1 MSQQNK
7 LFCYGFFLYKKYTLL
22 YYSNWIEVR
31 TLKKRL
37 VALFAIMIPMIMI
50 LSGCKGSGSQETITA
65 VGSSAAQP
73 LVELAGEEFSK
84 NNPNEYVNV
93 QGGGTGTGLSQIQQ
107 GAVNIGNSDLY
118 AEQKQDIDASK
129 LVDHRI
135 AAVGMIPVVNKD
147 VKIKSLTIKQLRQI
161 FSGQVTNWKQVG
173 GQDLPIT
180 IINRADG
187 SGTRAAF
194 ESDVMDGTPFVRS
207 QEQDSS
213 GMVRQIVYNTQGSIS
228 YLAMPYLNN
237 TVKTVNVDNVDPT
250 IENIENNTWKIWSYE
265 HLYTNGQPTGM
276 TKDFL
281 DFIMTDHVQTN
292 VVKKMNYVPIREMK
306 YQKDYKG
313 NVTPVSKGVK

>member
-1 MSQQNK
+1 M
-7 LFCYGFFLYKKYTLL
+7 
-22 YYSNWIEVR
+22 
-31 TLKKRL
+31 KKRL
-37 VALFAIMIPMIMI
+37 VALFAIIFSSILV

-73 LVELAGEEFSK
+73 LVELAGEEFTKS
-84 NNPNEYVNV
+84 NPNQYVNV

-118 AEQKQDIDASK
+118 AEQKKDINASK

-135 AAVGMIPVVNKD
+135 AAVGMVPVVNKD
-147 VKIKSLTIKQLRQI
+147 VKVKSLTIKQLRQI
-161 FSGQVTNWKQVG
+161 FSGQVKNWKQVG

-187 SGTRAAF
+187 SGTRASF
-194 ESDVMDGTPFVRS
+194 ESDVMNGTPFVRS

-213 GMVRQIVYNTQGSIS
+213 GMVRQIVYNTDGAIS
-228 YLAMPYLNN
+228 YLAMPYLND
-237 TVKTVNVDNVDPT
+237 TVKTIAVNNVEPT
-250 IENIENNTWKIWSYE
+250 IENIENNKWKIWSYE
-265 HLYTNGQPTGM
+265 HLYTNGKPEGM

-281 DFIMTDHVQTN
+281 DFIMTKHVQQN
-292 VVKKMNYVPIREMK
+292 VVKKMNYVPINEMK
-306 YQKDYKG
+306 YEKDYKG

>member
-1 MSQQNK
+1 M
-7 LFCYGFFLYKKYTLL
+7 
-22 YYSNWIEVR
+22 R

-37 VALFAIMIPMIMI
+37 VALFAIMLSAI
-50 LSGCKGSGSQETITA
+50 LVLTGCSGSSNQKTITA

-84 NNPNEYVNV
+84 DNPDEYVNV

-118 AEQKQDIDASK
+118 AEQKDNIDASK

-135 AAVGMIPVVNKD
+135 AAVGMVPIVNKD
-147 VKIKSLTIKQLRQI
+147 VKVDSLTIKQLRQI

-173 GQDLPIT
+173 GQDLKIT

-187 SGTRAAF
+187 SGTRSAF
-194 ESDVMDGTPFVRS
+194 EDDVMDGAQFASS

-213 GMVRQIVYNTQGSIS
+213 GMVRQIVYNTDGAIS
-228 YLAMPYLNN
+228 YLAMPYLND
-237 TVKTVNVDNVDPT
+237 TVKTLKVNNVEPT
-250 IENIENNTWKIWSYE
+250 IKNIENNTWKIWAYE
-265 HLYTNGQPTGM
+265 HLYTKGEATGM
-276 TKDFL
+276 TKKFL
-281 DFIMTDHVQTN
+281 NYIMTDKIQN
-292 VVKKMNYVPIREMK
+292 QVVKKLQYVPIKNMQ

-313 NVTPVSKGVK
+313 NVTPVSKGAK

>member
-1 MSQQNK
+1 M
-7 LFCYGFFLYKKYTLL
+7 
-22 YYSNWIEVR
+22 
-31 TLKKRL
+31 KKRL
-37 VALFAIMIPMIMI
+37 VALFAIMFSSILV

-73 LVELAGEEFSK
+73 LVELAGEEFTKS
-84 NNPNEYVNV
+84 NPNQYVNV

-118 AEQKQDIDASK
+118 AEQKKDIDASK

-135 AAVGMIPVVNKD
+135 AAVGMVPVVNKD
-147 VKIKSLTIKQLRQI
+147 VKVKSLTIKQLRQI
-161 FSGQVTNWKQVG
+161 FSGQVKNWKQVG

-187 SGTRAAF
+187 SGTRASF
-194 ESDVMDGTPFVRS
+194 ESDVMNGTPFVRS

-213 GMVRQIVYNTQGSIS
+213 GMVRQIVYNTDGAIS
-228 YLAMPYLNN
+228 YLAMPYLND
-237 TVKTVNVDNVDPT
+237 TVKTIAVNNVEPT

-265 HLYTNGQPTGM
+265 HLYTNGKPTGM

-281 DFIMTDHVQTN
+281 DFIMTKHVQQN
-292 VVKKMNYVPIREMK
+292 VVKKMNYVPMNEMK
-306 YQKDYKG
+306 YEKDYKG

>member
-1 MSQQNK
+1 M
-7 LFCYGFFLYKKYTLL
+7 
-22 YYSNWIEVR
+22 R

-37 VALFAIMIPMIMI
+37 VALFAIIFSSILV

-73 LVELAGEEFSK
+73 LVELAGEEFTKS
-84 NNPNEYVNV
+84 NPNQYVNV

-118 AEQKQDIDASK
+118 AEQKKDINASK

-135 AAVGMIPVVNKD
+135 AAVGMVPVVNKD
-147 VKIKSLTIKQLRQI
+147 VKVKSLTIKQLRQI
-161 FSGQVTNWKQVG
+161 FSGQVKNWKQVG

-187 SGTRAAF
+187 SGTRASF
-194 ESDVMDGTPFVRS
+194 ESDVMNGTPFVRS

-213 GMVRQIVYNTQGSIS
+213 GMVRQIVYNTDGAIS
-228 YLAMPYLNN
+228 YLAMPYLND
-237 TVKTVNVDNVDPT
+237 TVKTIAVNNVEPT
-250 IENIENNTWKIWSYE
+250 IENIENNKWKIWSYE
-265 HLYTNGQPTGM
+265 HLYTNGKPEGM

-281 DFIMTDHVQTN
+281 DFIMTKHVQQN
-292 VVKKMNYVPIREMK
+292 VVKKMNYVPINEMK
-306 YQKDYKG
+306 YEKDYKG

>member
-1 MSQQNK
+1 M
-7 LFCYGFFLYKKYTLL
+7 LWLFLYKKYTLL
-22 YYSNWIEVR
+22 YYASWIEVR
-31 TLKKRL
+31 TLKRRL
-37 VALFAIMIPMIMI
+37 VALIAVVIPMVLI

-73 LVELAGEEFSK
+73 LVELAGEEFTK
-84 NNPNEYVNV
+84 DNPNEYVNV

-118 AEQKQDIDASK
+118 AEQKKDIDASK

-147 VKIKSLTIKQLRQI
+147 VKIKSLTITQLRQI
-161 FSGQVTNWKQVG
+161 FSGQVKNWKEVG

-187 SGTRAAF
+187 SGTRASF
-194 ESDVMDGTPFVRS
+194 ESDVMNGTPFVRS

-213 GMVRQIVYNTQGSIS
+213 GMVRQIVNNTRGSIS
-228 YLAMPYLNN
+228 YLAMPYLNSS
-237 TVKTVNVDNVDPT
+237 VKTIKVNGVEPT
-250 IENIENNTWKIWSYE
+250 IENIENNRWKIWSYE
-265 HLYTNGQPTGM
+265 HLYTNGKPTGM
-276 TKDFL
+276 TKQFL
-281 DFIMTDHVQTN
+281 DFIMTEHVQEN
-292 VVKKMNYVPIREMK
+292 VVKKMNYVPINSMK

-313 NVTPVSKGVK
+313 NVTPVSKGAK

>member
-1 MSQQNK
+1 M
-7 LFCYGFFLYKKYTLL
+7 
-22 YYSNWIEVR
+22 YYSSRIEVR

-37 VALFAIMIPMIMI
+37 VALFAIMIPII
-50 LSGCKGSGSQETITA
+50 FVLSGCKGTSSQETITA

-84 NNPNEYVNV
+84 SNPNRYVNV

-118 AEQKQDIDASK
+118 AEQKKGIDASK

-135 AAVGMIPVVNKD
+135 AAVGMIPIVNKA
-147 VKIKSLTIKQLRQI
+147 VKVKSLTIKQLREI
-161 FSGQVTNWKQVG
+161 FSGEITNWKQVG
-173 GQDLPIT
+173 GQDLKIT

-194 ESDVMDGTPFVRS
+194 ESDVMNGAPFARS

-213 GMVRQIVYNTQGSIS
+213 GMVRQIVNNTAGSIS
-228 YLAMPYLNN
+228 YLAMPYLNDA
-237 TVKTVNVDNVDPT
+237 VKTVNINGIAPT
-250 IENIENNTWKIWSYE
+250 IKNIENNKWKIWSYE
-265 HLYTNGQPTGM
+265 HLYTNGQPTAM
-276 TKDFL
+276 TKEFL
-281 DFIMTDHVQTN
+281 EFIMTDEIQN
-292 VVKKMNYVPIREMK
+292 KVVKKMNYVPINEMK

>member
-1 MSQQNK
+1 
-7 LFCYGFFLYKKYTLL
+7 
-22 YYSNWIEVR
+22 
-31 TLKKRL
+31 
-37 VALFAIMIPMIMI
+37 MIPMIFV

-73 LVELAGEEFSK
+73 LVELAGEEFTK
-84 NNPNEYVNV
+84 DNPNEYVNV

-118 AEQKQDIDASK
+118 AEQKKDINASK

-147 VKIKSLTIKQLRQI
+147 VKVKSLTIKQLRQI

-187 SGTRAAF
+187 SGTRASF
-194 ESDVMDGTPFVRS
+194 ESDVMNGTPFVRA

-213 GMVRQIVYNTQGSIS
+213 GMVRQIVYNTQGAIS
-228 YLAMPYLNN
+228 YLAMPYLND
-237 TVKTVNVDNVDPT
+237 TVKTVNVNGVKPT
-250 IENIENNTWKIWSYE
+250 IENIENNKWEIWSYE

-276 TKDFL
+276 TKKFL
-281 DFIMTDHVQTN
+281 DFIMTDKVQTN
-292 VVKKMNYVPIREMK
+292 VVRKMNYVPIKEMK

-313 NVTPVSKGVK
+313 NVTPVSKGVN

>member
-1 MSQQNK
+1 M
-7 LFCYGFFLYKKYTLL
+7 
-22 YYSNWIEVR
+22 
-31 TLKKRL
+31 KKRL
-37 VALFAIMIPMIMI
+37 VALFAIMIPMIFI

-73 LVELAGEEFSK
+73 LVELAGEEFTK
-84 NNPNEYVNV
+84 DNPNQYVNV

-118 AEQKQDIDASK
+118 AEQKKDIDASK

-135 AAVGMIPVVNKD
+135 AAVGMIPIVNKD
-147 VKIKSLTIKQLRQI
+147 VEVKSLTIKQLKKI

-173 GQDLPIT
+173 GQDLKIT

-187 SGTRAAF
+187 SGTRASF
-194 ESDVMDGTPFVRS
+194 ESDVMNGTPFVRS

-213 GMVRQIVYNTQGSIS
+213 GMVRQIVYNTDGAIS
-228 YLAMPYLNN
+228 YLAMPYLND
-237 TVKTVNVDNVDPT
+237 TVKTLNVNGIAPT
-250 IENIENNTWKIWSYE
+250 IENIENNKWKIWSYE

-276 TKDFL
+276 TKKFL
-281 DFIMTDHVQTN
+281 DYIMTDSVQKN
-292 VVKKMNYVPIREMK
+292 VVRKMNYVPVKEMK

>member
-1 MSQQNK
+1 M
-7 LFCYGFFLYKKYTLL
+7 
-22 YYSNWIEVR
+22 R

-37 VALFAIMIPMIMI
+37 VALFAIMIPII
-50 LSGCKGSGSQETITA
+50 FVLSGCKGTSSQETITA

-84 NNPNEYVNV
+84 SNPNRYVNV

-118 AEQKQDIDASK
+118 AEQKKSIDASK

-135 AAVGMIPVVNKD
+135 AAVGMIPIVNKD
-147 VKIKSLTIKQLRQI
+147 VKVKSLTIKQLREI
-161 FSGQVTNWKQVG
+161 FSGEITNWKQVG
-173 GQDLPIT
+173 GQDLKIT

-194 ESDVMDGTPFVRS
+194 ESDVMNGAPFVRS

-213 GMVRQIVYNTQGSIS
+213 GMVRQIVNNTAGSIS
-228 YLAMPYLNN
+228 YLAMPYLNDA
-237 TVKTVNVDNVDPT
+237 VKTVNINGIAPT
-250 IENIENNTWKIWSYE
+250 IKNIENNKWKIWSYE
-265 HLYTNGQPTGM
+265 HLYTNGQPSSM
-276 TKDFL
+276 TKEFL
-281 DFIMTDHVQTN
+281 EFIMTDRIQN
-292 VVKKMNYVPIREMK
+292 KVVKKMNYVPINEMK

>member
-1 MSQQNK
+1 M
-7 LFCYGFFLYKKYTLL
+7 L
-22 YYSNWIEVR
+22 YYPSWIEVR

-37 VALFAIMIPMIMI
+37 VALFAIMLSSILV

-73 LVELAGEEFSK
+73 LVELAGEEFTKS
-84 NNPNEYVNV
+84 NPNQYVNV

-118 AEQKQDIDASK
+118 AEQKKDIDASK

-135 AAVGMIPVVNKD
+135 AAVGMVPVVNKD
-147 VKIKSLTIKQLRQI
+147 VKVKSLTIKQLRQI
-161 FSGQVTNWKQVG
+161 FSGQVKNWKQVG

-187 SGTRAAF
+187 SGTRSSF
-194 ESDVMDGTPFVRS
+194 ESDVMNGTPFVRS

-213 GMVRQIVYNTQGSIS
+213 GMVRQIVYNTDGAIS
-228 YLAMPYLNN
+228 YLAMPYLND
-237 TVKTVNVDNVDPT
+237 TVKTIAVNNVEPT
-250 IENIENNTWKIWSYE
+250 IENIENNKWKIWSYE
-265 HLYTNGQPTGM
+265 HLYTNGKPTGM

-281 DFIMTDHVQTN
+281 NFIMTKHVQQN
-292 VVKKMNYVPIREMK
+292 VVKKMNYVPINEMK
-306 YQKDYKG
+306 YEKDYKG

>member
-1 MSQQNK
+1 M
-7 LFCYGFFLYKKYTLL
+7 
-22 YYSNWIEVR
+22 
-31 TLKKRL
+31 KKRL
-37 VALFAIMIPMIMI
+37 VALFAIMLSSILV

-73 LVELAGEEFSK
+73 LVELAGEEFTKS
-84 NNPNEYVNV
+84 NPNQYVNV

-118 AEQKQDIDASK
+118 AEQKKDIDASK

-135 AAVGMIPVVNKD
+135 AAVGMVPVVNKD
-147 VKIKSLTIKQLRQI
+147 VKVKSLTIKQLRQI
-161 FSGQVTNWKQVG
+161 FSGQVKNWKQVG

-187 SGTRAAF
+187 SGTRASF
-194 ESDVMDGTPFVRS
+194 ESDVMNGTPFVRS

-213 GMVRQIVYNTQGSIS
+213 GMVRQIVYNTDGAIS
-228 YLAMPYLNN
+228 YLAMPYLND
-237 TVKTVNVDNVDPT
+237 TVKTIAVNNVEPT
-250 IENIENNTWKIWSYE
+250 IENIENNKWKIWSYE
-265 HLYTNGQPTGM
+265 HLYTNGKPTGM

-281 DFIMTDHVQTN
+281 NFIMTKHVQQN
-292 VVKKMNYVPIREMK
+292 VVKKMNYVPINEMK
-306 YQKDYKG
+306 YEKDYKG

>member
-1 MSQQNK
+1 M
-7 LFCYGFFLYKKYTLL
+7 
-22 YYSNWIEVR
+22 
-31 TLKKRL
+31 KKRL
-37 VALFAIMIPMIMI
+37 VALFAIVIPMIFI
-50 LSGCKGSGSQETITA
+50 LSGCKGSGSQQTITA

-73 LVELAGEEFSK
+73 LVELAGEEFTKS
-84 NNPNEYVNV
+84 NSSEYVNV

-107 GAVNIGNSDLY
+107 GAVDIGNSDLY
-118 AEQKQDIDASK
+118 AEQKKDIDASK

-135 AAVGMIPVVNKD
+135 AAVAMVPIVNKN
-147 VKIKSLTIKQLRQI
+147 VKVKSLTIEQLKEI
-161 FSGQVTNWKQVG
+161 FSGEITNWKQVG

-213 GMVRQIVYNTQGSIS
+213 GMVRQIVYNTAGAIS
-228 YLAMPYLNN
+228 YLAMPYLND
-237 TVKTVNVDNVDPT
+237 TVKTININNIAPT
-250 IENIENNTWKIWSYE
+250 IKNIENNTWKIWSYE
-265 HLYTNGQPTGM
+265 HLYTNGKPTGM

-281 DFIMTDHVQTN
+281 DFIMTKKVQN
-292 VVKKMNYVPIREMK
+292 DVVKKMNYVPINEMK

-313 NVTPVSKGVK
+313 NVTPVTKGVK

>member
-1 MSQQNK
+1 M
-7 LFCYGFFLYKKYTLL
+7 
-22 YYSNWIEVR
+22 
-31 TLKKRL
+31 KKRL
-37 VALFAIMIPMIMI
+37 VALFAIMIPMIFV

-73 LVELAGEEFSK
+73 LVELAGEEFTK
-84 NNPNEYVNV
+84 DNPNEYVNV

-118 AEQKQDIDASK
+118 AEQKKDINASK

-147 VKIKSLTIKQLRQI
+147 VKVKSLTIKQLRQI

-187 SGTRAAF
+187 SGTRASF
-194 ESDVMDGTPFVRS
+194 ESDVMNGTPFVRA

-213 GMVRQIVYNTQGSIS
+213 GMVRQIVYNTQGAIS
-228 YLAMPYLNN
+228 YLAMPYLND
-237 TVKTVNVDNVDPT
+237 TVKTVNVNGVKPT
-250 IENIENNTWKIWSYE
+250 IENIENNKWEIWSYE

-276 TKDFL
+276 TKKFL
-281 DFIMTDHVQTN
+281 DFIMTDKVQTN
-292 VVKKMNYVPIREMK
+292 VVRKMNYVPIKEMK

-313 NVTPVSKGVK
+313 NVTPVSKGVN

>member
-1 MSQQNK
+1 M
-7 LFCYGFFLYKKYTLL
+7 
-22 YYSNWIEVR
+22 YYSSRIEVR

-37 VALFAIMIPMIMI
+37 IALFAIMIPII
-50 LSGCKGSGSQETITA
+50 FVLSGCKGTSSQETITA

-84 NNPNEYVNV
+84 SNPNRYVNV

-118 AEQKQDIDASK
+118 AEQKKGIDASK

-135 AAVGMIPVVNKD
+135 AAVGMIPIVNKD
-147 VKIKSLTIKQLRQI
+147 VKVKSLTIKQLREI
-161 FSGQVTNWKQVG
+161 FSGEITNWKQVG
-173 GQDLPIT
+173 GQDLKIT

-194 ESDVMDGTPFVRS
+194 ESDVMNGAPFVRS

-213 GMVRQIVYNTQGSIS
+213 GMVRQIVNNTAGSIS
-228 YLAMPYLNN
+228 YLAMPYLNDA
-237 TVKTVNVDNVDPT
+237 VKTVNINGIAPT
-250 IENIENNTWKIWSYE
+250 IKNIENNKWKIWSYE
-265 HLYTNGQPTGM
+265 HLYTNGQPSSM
-276 TKDFL
+276 TKEFL
-281 DFIMTDHVQTN
+281 EFIMTDRIQN
-292 VVKKMNYVPIREMK
+292 KVVKKMNYVPINEMK

>member
-1 MSQQNK
+1 MA
-7 LFCYGFFLYKKYTLL
+7 FFYTKNIHCCTILDR
-22 YYSNWIEVR
+22 IEVR

-37 VALFAIMIPMIMI
+37 VALFAIMFSSIFV
-50 LSGCKGSGSQETITA
+50 LAGCKGTTSQQTITA

-73 LVELAGEEFSK
+73 LVELAGEEFTKS
-84 NNPNEYVNV
+84 NPNEYVNV

-118 AEQKQDIDASK
+118 AEQKKDIDATK

-135 AAVGMIPVVNKD
+135 AAVGMVPIVNKD
-147 VKIKSLTIKQLRQI
+147 VKVKSLTLKQLKQI
-161 FSGQVTNWKQVG
+161 FSGQVKNWKQVG

-187 SGTRAAF
+187 SGTRSSF
-194 ESDVMDGTPFVRS
+194 ESDVMAGTPFVRA

-213 GMVRQIVYNTQGSIS
+213 GMVRQIVYNTAGAIS
-228 YLAMPYLNN
+228 YLAMPYLND
-237 TVKTVNVDNVDPT
+237 TVKTINVDGVEPT
-250 IENIENNTWKIWSYE
+250 IENIETNKWKIWSYE
-265 HLYTNGQPTGM
+265 HLYTNGEPTGM
-276 TKDFL
+276 TKRFL
-281 DFIMTDHVQTN
+281 DFIMTDEVQKN
-292 VVKKMNYVPIREMK
+292 VVKKMNYVPIKDMQ

>member
-1 MSQQNK
+1 M
-7 LFCYGFFLYKKYTLL
+7 
-22 YYSNWIEVR
+22 R

-37 VALFAIMIPMIMI
+37 VALFAIVIPLIAV

-73 LVELAGEEFSK
+73 LVELAGEEFTK

-147 VKIKSLTIKQLRQI
+147 VKVKSLTIMQLRQI
-161 FSGQVTNWKQVG
+161 FSGQVTNWKEVG

-194 ESDVMDGTPFVRS
+194 ESDVMNGTPFVRS

-213 GMVRQIVYNTQGSIS
+213 GMVRQIVYNTKGSIS

-237 TVKTVNVDNVDPT
+237 TVKTVNVNGVEPT
-250 IENIENNTWKIWSYE
+250 IENIENNKWKIWSYE
-265 HLYTNGQPTGM
+265 HLYTKGQPTGM

-281 DFIMTDHVQTN
+281 DFIMTEHVQKN
-292 VVKKMNYVPIREMK
+292 VVEKMNYVPIQAMK

-313 NVTPVSKGVK
+313 NITPVSKGVK

>member
-1 MSQQNK
+1 M
-7 LFCYGFFLYKKYTLL
+7 
-22 YYSNWIEVR
+22 
-31 TLKKRL
+31 KKRL
-37 VALFAIMIPMIMI
+37 VALFAIMIPMILI

-73 LVELAGEEFSK
+73 LVELAGEEFTK
-84 NNPNEYVNV
+84 DNPNEYVNV

-118 AEQKQDIDASK
+118 AEQKKDIDASK

-147 VKIKSLTIKQLRQI
+147 VKVKSLTIKQLRQI

-187 SGTRAAF
+187 SGTRASF
-194 ESDVMDGTPFVRS
+194 ESDVMNGTPFVRS

-213 GMVRQIVYNTQGSIS
+213 GMVRQIVYNTEGAIS

-237 TVKTVNVDNVDPT
+237 TVKTVNVNGVEPT
-250 IENIENNTWKIWSYE
+250 IENIENNQWKIWSYE
-265 HLYTNGQPTGM
+265 HLYTKGQPTGM
-276 TKDFL
+276 TKKFL
-281 DFIMTDHVQTN
+281 DFIMTDDIQTN
-292 VVKKMNYVPIREMK
+292 VVRKMNYVPVKEMK
-306 YQKDYKG
+306 YQKDYQGKI
-313 NVTPVSKGVK
+313 TPVSKGVK

>member
-1 MSQQNK
+1 M
-7 LFCYGFFLYKKYTLL
+7 
-22 YYSNWIEVR
+22 YYPNPIEVR

-37 VALFAIMIPMIMI
+37 VALFAIVLSSIFI
-50 LSGCKGSGSQETITA
+50 LSGCKGSGSQKTITA

-73 LVELAGEEFSK
+73 LVELAGEEFTK
-84 NNPNEYVNV
+84 DNPNEYVNV

-118 AEQKQDIDASK
+118 AEQKKDIDASK

-135 AAVGMIPVVNKD
+135 AAVGMVPVVNKR
-147 VKIKSLTIKQLRQI
+147 VRVKSLTIKQLRQI
-161 FSGQVTNWKQVG
+161 FSGQVKNWKQVG
-173 GQDLPIT
+173 GRDLPIT

-187 SGTRAAF
+187 SGTRSSF
-194 ESDVMDGTPFVRS
+194 ESDVMNGTPFVRS

-213 GMVRQIVYNTQGSIS
+213 GMVRQIVNNTDGSIS
-228 YLAMPYLNN
+228 YLAMPYLNDS
-237 TVKTVNVDNVDPT
+237 VKTVEIDNVKPT
-250 IENIENNTWKIWSYE
+250 VENIENNKWKIWSYE
-265 HLYTNGQPTGM
+265 HLYTKGNPTGM

-281 DFIMTDHVQTN
+281 DFIMTDHVQEN
-292 VVKKMNYVPIREMK
+292 VVKKMNYVLIKEMK